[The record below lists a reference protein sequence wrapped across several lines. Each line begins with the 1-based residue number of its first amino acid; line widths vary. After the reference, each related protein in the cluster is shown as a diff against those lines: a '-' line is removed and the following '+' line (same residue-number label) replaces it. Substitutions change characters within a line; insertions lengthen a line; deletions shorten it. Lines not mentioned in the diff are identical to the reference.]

1 LIWELWHQAVPFN
14 NEIQMASHFVL
25 KENSRP
31 KIINCIE
38 DMDDEEN
45 EEDPN
50 EDKNNLK
57 LKLSRMSESKDKA

>member
-1 LIWELWHQAVPFN
+1 
-14 NEIQMASHFVL
+14 MASHFVL

>member
-1 LIWELWHQAVPFN
+1 
-14 NEIQMASHFVL
+14 MASHFVL
-25 KENSRP
+25 NENSRP